1 MTGAT
6 HPPTEQ
12 YLYVLKKAY
21 SALQRGDKRGAHRLA
36 QKAIDIEPQH
46 EEAWL
51 VLAACASPHGSLFYL
66 KQALKINPD
75 SVPAHNGLKWALQR
89 IPPAVIASSPDKQ
102 RVYLTPRHLPLKLF
116 LAFGAILLICLVV
129 WTQTAGRPA
138 VLSFALSW
146 MPPTRVIPSP
156 TAAPTNVVLPPTI
169 APKYTPT
176 PVKPRVA
183 TATKVGQPHP
193 ANKDVPAAAT
203 KAPAQNQASSTV
215 YTVKRG
221 DTLSGIAVR
230 FDISVQDI
238 MAANNL
244 NNAAKISPNQKLSIP
259 SKGASASAAQP
270 QTSPSQSKFI
280 IVDIS
285 EQILYAYQGDTQVY
299 TFSIS
304 TGRDNTTLTG
314 SYKILDKD
322 PNSWSDPWGFW
333 MPDWMGI
340 YYTAGNV
347 ENGIHAL
354 PILKNGETLW
364 GDQIG
369 NPVSYGCIVLR
380 PDDSKQLFSW
390 AEVETPIEIRP

>member
-1 MTGAT
+1 MPGAT
-6 HPPTEQ
+6 PPPSEH

-21 SALQRGDKRGAHRLA
+21 TALQRGDKRGAHRLA

-75 SVPAHNGLKWALQR
+75 SAPAHNGLKWALQR
-89 IPPAVIASSPDKQ
+89 IPPAVVASPPDKQ
-102 RVYLTPRHLPLKLF
+102 RVYLTPRRLPLKLF
-116 LAFGAILLICLVV
+116 LALGAILIICLVV
-129 WTQTAGRPA
+129 WTQTSGRPA
-138 VLSFALSW
+138 VQSFALSW
-146 MPPTRVIPSP
+146 MPPTRIIPSP

-193 ANKDVPAAAT
+193 ANKDVPVVAT
-203 KAPAQNQASSTV
+203 KAPAQSQAFATV

-238 MAANNL
+238 IVANNL

-270 QTSPSQSKFI
+270 QTSQSKFI

-369 NPVSYGCIVLR
+369 NPASYGCIVLR

-390 AEVETPIEIRP
+390 AEVGTPIEIRP